1 MSASH
6 GDPLATSYDA
16 DQKSESAMG
25 EELCE
30 LLQHVGTSPDQT
42 PPLVCP
48 SLLTLSSEADTSV
61 LYPWTRWVESL
72 RSRSRRGP
80 KPSAHID
87 GWFDGPPAIVEE
99 EGKYPLAPS
108 WQGMESCEQ
117 VSGCSSSI
125 LGRVKTASISISTSS
140 ELKSRTNTITS
151 NSNVPSRRSV
161 ESTRSTLFEIMSHG
175 SRVRAAKRRHILR
188 EIYSS
193 EANYVHGLQTLVQV
207 GYPETVYLGDC

>member
-6 GDPLATSYDA
+6 GDPPPTSYEA
-16 DQKSESAMG
+16 DQKSESGMS

-42 PPLVCP
+42 PPLTCP
-48 SLLTLSSEADTSV
+48 SLLTLSSEPDTPV

-80 KPSAHID
+80 KPSAHVD
-87 GWFDGPPAIVEE
+87 GWFDGPSVIAE

-108 WQGMESCEQ
+108 WQGMESCDQ
-117 VSGCSSSI
+117 VSGRSSSI
-125 LGRVKTASISISTSS
+125 LGRVKTASISIPTSS
-140 ELKSRTNTITS
+140 EPKSRTNTITS
-151 NSNVPSRRSV
+151 NSVVPSRRSV
-161 ESTRSTLFEIMSHG
+161 DSTRSTLYEMMSHG
-175 SRVRAAKRRHILR
+175 SRVRASRRRHILR

-207 GYPETVYLGDC
+207 GYPDKGFLEDG